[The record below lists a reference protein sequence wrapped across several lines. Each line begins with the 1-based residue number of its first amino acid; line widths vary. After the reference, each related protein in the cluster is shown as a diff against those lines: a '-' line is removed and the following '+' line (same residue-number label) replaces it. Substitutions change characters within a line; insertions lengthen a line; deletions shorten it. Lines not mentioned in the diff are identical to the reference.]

1 MDRLQSTRI
10 DKTRGLTVLAQA
22 FLDLLACER
31 PILIDGGLA
40 TQCEA
45 MGYNIDG
52 DLWSAVLLKENPR
65 AIVDASRAYL
75 DAGAEIIATASYQA
89 SRQGLMATG
98 LSAAQ
103 ADELIVSSVSLARQA
118 RDEFLRDNPDAHRAP
133 LVAASIGPYGAV
145 LHDGS
150 EYTGAYDITKED
162 LFEFHRNRLELLDG
176 AGADLL
182 ACETIPSMMEARV
195 LCEVLR
201 STICPAW
208 ISFSCRD
215 ERHLCDGT
223 PLAEAAA
230 LFVGHPTVLAIGV
243 NCVQPQLLPPLIQVI
258 KDWVPDK
265 AIVAYPNSGEVYDAV
280 DNTWSGTVTE
290 LQCERSAQEWIDAGA
305 RLVGGCCRIGPEQIA
320 AMAGCDALKM

>member
-1 MDRLQSTRI
+1 MRTLNFSLRS
-10 DKTRGLTVLAQA
+10 VAA
-22 FLDLLACER
+22 LLASDR

-45 MGYNIDG
+45 MGHNIDG
-52 DLWSAVLLKENPR
+52 DLWSAVLLQSNPR

-98 LSAAQ
+98 LSATQ
-103 ADELIVSSVSLARQA
+103 ADDLIVKSVSLAQQA
-118 RDEFLRDNPDAHRAP
+118 RDEFLRDQPDTDRVP
-133 LVAASIGPYGAV
+133 LIAASIGPYGAV

-150 EYTGAYDITKED
+150 EYTGAYDITEED
-162 LFEFHRNRLELLDG
+162 LLEFHRSRLELLDG

-182 ACETIPSMMEARV
+182 ACETIPSFVEAKV
-195 LCEVLR
+195 LCELLR
-201 STICPAW
+201 SAHCPAW

-215 ERHLCDGT
+215 EQHLCDGAL
-223 PLAEAAA
+223 LAEAAA
-230 LFVGHPTVLAIGV
+230 LFRGHPTVLAIGV
-243 NCVQPQLLPPLIQVI
+243 NCVQSQLLLPLIQVI
-258 KDWVPDK
+258 KDAVPDK
-265 AIVAYPNSGEVYDAV
+265 AIVVYPNSGEVYDAE
-280 DNTWSGTVTE
+280 DNSWSGTVTD

-320 AMAGCDALKM
+320 AMAGCSALKM

>member
-1 MDRLQSTRI
+1 MKDSDTKRQNF
-10 DKTRGLTVLAQA
+10 AA
-22 FLDLLACER
+22 LLANGQ

-45 MGYNIDG
+45 MGHRIDG

-75 DAGAEIIATASYQA
+75 EAGAQIIATASYQA
-89 SRQGLMATG
+89 SRQGLMAAG
-98 LSAAQ
+98 LSAEE
-103 ADELIVSSVSLARQA
+103 ADELIVSSVSLAQQA
-118 RDEFLRDNPDAHRAP
+118 RDEFLGDNPDTFRAR

-150 EYTGAYDITKED
+150 EYTGAYDITEED
-162 LFEFHRNRLELLDG
+162 LFDFHRNRLKLLDG

-195 LCEVLR
+195 LCELLR
-201 STICPAW
+201 SATCPAW

-215 ERHLCDGT
+215 EQHLCDGAL
-223 PLAEAAA
+223 LAEAAA
-230 LFVGHPTVLAIGV
+230 QFSGHPTVLAIGV
-243 NCVQPQLLPPLIQVI
+243 NCVQPQLLVPLIQVI
-258 KDWVPDK
+258 KEVVPDK
-265 AIVAYPNSGEVYDAV
+265 AIVVYPNSGEVYDAD
-280 DNTWSGTVTE
+280 DNSWSGTVTD

-305 RLVGGCCRIGPEQIA
+305 GLVGGCCRIGPEQIA
-320 AMAGCDALKM
+320 AMAGCDALKK